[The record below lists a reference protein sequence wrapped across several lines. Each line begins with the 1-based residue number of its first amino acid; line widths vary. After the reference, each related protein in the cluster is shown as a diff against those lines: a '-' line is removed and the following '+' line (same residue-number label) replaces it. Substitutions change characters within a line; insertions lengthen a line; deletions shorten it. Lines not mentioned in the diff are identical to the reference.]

1 MALLSWKM
9 GHLTGWSGRASGTVP
24 EPASPE
30 AHASRRGAA
39 PRAASAPSVVPRKDL
54 RVSFLGAPWPCQPSL
69 GCAMVSALVSGT
81 YGLGEFSEV
90 RDQAVYIRLIV
101 LHRDQPLLDL
111 APRRQE
117 NPAVVLV
124 EPVRVAVPV
133 VHAEEAAVV
142 GHRVGGEHHAALG
155 AGGDY
160 VGGEAV
166 VVYRLA
172 DALGGALAQ
181 VLDGVVGLRGG
192 YLGQHVPRGG
202 PGQGVPV

>member
-1 MALLSWKM
+1 MAGLSAKM

-24 EPASPE
+24 EPARPE
-30 AHASRRGAA
+30 AHPSRKGVVPSA
-39 PRAASAPSVVPRKDL
+39 PRAASAPLPCRKDR

-69 GCAMVSALVSGT
+69 GCAMVSALGSGT

-90 RDQAVYIRLIV
+90 CDQAVDIRLIV

-117 NPAVVLV
+117 NSAVVLV
-124 EPVRVAVPV
+124 EPVRMAVPV

-142 GHRVGGEHHAALG
+142 GDRVGGEHHAALG

-172 DALGGALAQ
+172 DARGGALAE
-181 VLDGVVGLRGG
+181 VLDGAVGLRGG
-192 YLGQHVPRGG
+192 HLG
-202 PGQGVPV
+202 